1 MRPHVNRAHCTALYP
16 AGMHAISRDAQRCAD
31 IHDEPSAKYHL
42 PQFKRFRTVS
52 KLCQFMSVFFEV
64 SLKRKRKMKT
74 RHLFFAG
81 LVLGAGMFANAD
93 DDFFLDGS
101 YYTG

>member
-1 MRPHVNRAHCTALYP
+1 
-16 AGMHAISRDAQRCAD
+16 MHAISRDAQRCAD
-31 IHDEPSAKYHL
+31 IHDEPSAKYTYLKFNVNPHSYNQL
-42 PQFKRFRTVS
+42 CKIMSLIKIFS
-52 KLCQFMSVFFEV
+52 KCRE
-64 SLKRKRKMKT
+64 RKRKMTT